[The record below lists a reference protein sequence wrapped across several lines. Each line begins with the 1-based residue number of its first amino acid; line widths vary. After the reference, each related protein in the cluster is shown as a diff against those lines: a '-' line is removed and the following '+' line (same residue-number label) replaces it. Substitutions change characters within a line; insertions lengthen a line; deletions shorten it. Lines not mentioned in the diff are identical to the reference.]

1 MRRPALL
8 LLCAL
13 AVPIA
18 CGDDGGGAGGS
29 KEAAAVFALR
39 PVLEES
45 EPPCSGEGSG
55 EGVDVMPERRNG
67 KLAACL
73 TLGPAIVDANDVRS
87 ASLGVLESGGK
98 SVGVTLGR
106 TGSANLDGF
115 AARSIG
121 KRLALMINGRVHRAP
136 NVQSPRFYGRIE
148 VVGLPD
154 DEATAL
160 FEDLRQRQSPS

>member
-13 AVPIA
+13 VVPIA

-29 KEAAAVFALR
+29 KEAASVFALR

-45 EPPCSGEGSG
+45 DPPCSDKGSG
-55 EGVDVMPERRNG
+55 QGVDVMPERRNG

-87 ASLGVLESGGK
+87 ASLGDLES
-98 SVGVTLGR
+98 
-106 TGSANLDGF
+106 
-115 AARSIG
+115 
-121 KRLALMINGRVHRAP
+121 
-136 NVQSPRFYGRIE
+136 
-148 VVGLPD
+148 
-154 DEATAL
+154 
-160 FEDLRQRQSPS
+160 